1 MLPGNDSLRVGKIKV
16 FSYLKLCFLCK
27 LLKCNRVSVV
37 SKELLSGRAQ
47 TRLCAGAWVFM
58 LEIADRC
65 CAAASPSATQGS
77 PGEET

>member
-1 MLPGNDSLRVGKIKV
+1 MLYVQATEVQSSVSGFQRAAFWEGSDLPLCWCMRGPASLH
-16 FSYLKLCFLCK
+16 
-27 LLKCNRVSVV
+27 
-37 SKELLSGRAQ
+37 
-47 TRLCAGAWVFM
+47 WVFM